1 MSKAFGEQNPTLGE
15 TAVSWQ
21 TFTNGSAV
29 IPDVVGDVDWG
40 KLKLDLLGQEGRS
53 AVYDLGAAA
62 TRKFTLTE
70 NRYGTGAES
79 ATIQIRG
86 DTSAFVQDDVLP
98 AWETYTAP
106 VSKGYRYVQVRATTV
121 VLGWWLS
128 GGISA
133 ANCIAAY
140 QPKGAATYAASKI
153 NLANPGTYNAVDGA
167 AYPTWDG
174 TNGWKFDAASS
185 QYLTTGMPFPS
196 DCTTSSI
203 IRITNCLD
211 TASNMYIY
219 GGRIGGNIHG
229 IQPTIA
235 DAFITYHNSY
245 YTGTNKTPPAPTSCV
260 LCMAGAYA
268 YRDGVEE
275 GITLVEGA
283 QPTTPITAIAIGAD
297 AYDSGGIIYE
307 DYYTG
312 YIQAISFY
320 NTVLSQGQVTALVT
334 AMNLL

>member
-70 NRYGTGAES
+70 NRYGAGAES

-121 VLGWWLS
+121 ASSWWLS
-128 GGISA
+128 GGITP

-140 QPKGAATYAASKI
+140 QAKGAADYAGSKV
-153 NLANPGTYNAVDGA
+153 NLANPSTYDAVDGA
-167 AYPTWDG
+167 AYPTWDI
-174 TNGWKFDAASS
+174 TNGWKFVNPSS
-185 QYLTTGMPFPS
+185 QYLTTG
-196 DCTTSSI
+196 
-203 IRITNCLD
+203 
-211 TASNMYIY
+211 
-219 GGRIGGNIHG
+219 G
-229 IQPTIA
+229 IQPAGDQTWSMIA
-235 DAFITYHNSY
+235 RYSN
-245 YTGTNKTPPAPTSCV
+245 
-260 LCMAGAYA
+260 L
-268 YRDGVEE
+268 
-275 GITLVEGA
+275 
-283 QPTTPITAIAIGAD
+283 TTPSWAGLVQTDG
-297 AYDSGGIIYE
+297 GGICLNMVVWSNAGSYRIYV
-307 DYYTG
+307 TG
-312 YIQAISFY
+312 NKLVNSASKDAAGIIALAGRQGYFDGLAEVALIDVGSCITGNLQFCKEGGNYISVYIQAFAIY
-320 NTVLSQGQVTALVT
+320 NIVLDATQIGLLTT
-334 AMNLL
+334 AMAAL

>member
-1 MSKAFGEQNPTLGE
+1 MSKAFGEQNPTEGE

-53 AVYDLGAAA
+53 AVYDLGAVA

-70 NRYGTGAES
+70 NRYGSGAES

-121 VLGWWLS
+121 ALGWWLS

-140 QPKGAATYAASKI
+140 QAKGAASYAASLV
-153 NLANPGTYNAVDGA
+153 NLANPSTYDATTADAPAWAALTGWHFEAGSTYILCGTSVPA
-167 AYPTWDG
+167 
-174 TNGWKFDAASS
+174 
-185 QYLTTGMPFPS
+185 TTFTYS
-196 DCTTSSI
+196 VICRVFTSSAGGDNSGRLIDQANQYRI
-203 IRITNCLD
+203 IPYTVGNYVAYNCGNTAKEITPSLIGAGTLGMAGRFAFRNGISEGECTGATLTAGDLNIGNSAVYNRGLD
-211 TASNMYIY
+211 GYIY
-219 GGRIGGNIHG
+219 
-229 IQPTIA
+229 
-235 DAFITYHNSY
+235 
-245 YTGTNKTPPAPTSCV
+245 
-260 LCMAGAYA
+260 
-268 YRDGVEE
+268 
-275 GITLVEGA
+275 
-283 QPTTPITAIAIGAD
+283 AIAL
-297 AYDSGGIIYE
+297 YD
-307 DYYTG
+307 
-312 YIQAISFY
+312 
-320 NTVLSQGQVTALVT
+320 TVITDTQMLAVSD